1 MTHRSEMRIVF
12 DMLKVLE
19 DRNSPMTLR
28 LLYERAK
35 IGSAHQ
41 MQERYT
47 QTLSDCNLARISG
60 LTLDD
65 TAVITFRGHQYLKFY
80 RELLR
85 LMGEKE

>member
-1 MTHRSEMRIVF
+1 MRIIF

-19 DRNSPMTLR
+19 KCVTPISLR
-28 LLYERAK
+28 FLYEKAK
-35 IGSAHQ
+35 IGSTHQ

-65 TAVITFRGHQYLKFY
+65 TAIIGFRGHQFLKFY